1 MEAHHWH
8 DVTVLMIPIA
18 GVWSKLTCAGLK
30 TSWAHRQQD
39 VTVLAISITGIG
51 ASSPRVAATQVA
63 LLTDGSGA
71 LARTSGLEA
80 CLVRSETCQSV
91 TQKKKQSAHHATP
104 SLGGCESSRYESEQ
118 GKDGILIS

>member
-1 MEAHHWH
+1 M
-8 DVTVLMIPIA
+8 PIA
-18 GVWSKLTCAGLK
+18 GR
-30 TSWAHRQQD
+30 TSLCSRSPS
-39 VTVLAISITGIG
+39 LGSG

-91 TQKKKQSAHHATP
+91 TPRRGKVARHTTP